1 MTTPRQVGFVIQ
13 RYGPDVTGGSE
24 SLARELAERMVRDG
38 SCRVTVLT
46 TCARD
51 YVTWKNELE
60 PGVEVQ
66 NGVRIE
72 RFAVERERDLQA
84 FNAFA
89 EPLYGRPHSRADEHR
104 FLEEQGPYVP
114 RLVSEL
120 SRRQGE
126 FDAIFFFTY
135 LYYPTYWGLMAAPE
149 RSVLVPTTHDE
160 PPLRFAI
167 YDELFGAARA
177 LAFLTPA
184 EARLV
189 EGRFGV
195 GDRPHVVAGF
205 GVTPAAELDLESF
218 QIRRDLLGPYAVYA
232 GRIDAGKGC
241 DEMLRHYQ
249 HYRAQVGGAASL
261 ALVGRLAMAEPRL
274 PGVRYLGFL
283 SEVEKQAALSGARA
297 VLCPSP
303 YESLSIVLL
312 EGLASGT
319 PALVNARSPVLL
331 EHCLRSNAGLFY
343 ENADEFSEALDLLVT
358 HHDLRQAM
366 GSNGRLYVEQEHRWD
381 VVLPR
386 YRELIERVSRR

>member
-1 MTTPRQVGFVIQ
+1 MTAPTQVAFVIQ

-24 SLARELAERMVRDG
+24 SLARELAERMVRDAD
-38 SCRVTVLT
+38 CQVTVFT

-51 YVTWKNELE
+51 YVTWRNEMA
-60 PGVEVQ
+60 PGQDEQ

-72 RFAVERERDLQA
+72 RFPVERERDLQA

-89 EPLYGRPHSRADEHR
+89 EPLYERPHTRADEHR

-114 RLVSEL
+114 RLVTEL
-120 SRRQGE
+120 ARRQGE
-126 FDAIFFFTY
+126 FEAILFFTY
-135 LYYPTYWGLMAAPE
+135 LYYPTYWGLLAAPE

-160 PPLRFAI
+160 PPLRFGI

-195 GDRPHVVAGF
+195 GDRPHAVAGF
-205 GVTPAAELDLESF
+205 GVAPGAELDLESF
-218 QIRRDLLGPYAVYA
+218 QIRRDLLSPYAVYA

-249 HYRAQVGGAASL
+249 HYRARVGGAAGL

-283 SEVEKQAALSGARA
+283 PEAEKQAALSGARA

-343 ENADEFSEALDLLVT
+343 ESADEFSEALDLLVT
-358 HHDLRQAM
+358 RHDLRQAM
-366 GSNGRLYVEQEHRWD
+366 GRNGRRYVEREHRWD
-381 VVLPR
+381 AVLPR
-386 YRELIERVSRR
+386 YRELIERVSSR